1 MKTTALRLVAV
12 LAVTVFLAS
21 PLVGLAQTGEGFV
34 PLTNIPGLTDT
45 GNSPNLTI
53 FLNNIYRICI
63 GLAAVIA
70 VLQIMRAGVM
80 YMGGDSFSEKKDAK
94 NLIGLS
100 IAGLI
105 LVLSPTIIFGIINP
119 DILDL
124 KINKLGDLKTN
135 FSPVT
140 NPYADS
146 LLPEVTAAMCEPY
159 KKEGS
164 QLGYKTVPDG
174 KSCED
179 VAGRGWAKINGC
191 CASPAP
197 AGQTCCGYSPLNNQN
212 PPTPPQ
218 PGDTG
223 TFTYVIYFK
232 DSAYLDDKAT
242 KETVCYQRE
251 DKTFASLSLCETALN
266 GARSQAPSP
275 GAATGKACLGSNEY
289 ATPTPANIWNQ
300 LKTLPACPAY

>member
-1 MKTTALRLVAV
+1 MKTNALRIAGL
-12 LAVTVFLAS
+12 LALTIVMVS
-21 PLVGLAQTGEGFV
+21 PLVVFAQTGEGFV

-70 VLQIMRAGVM
+70 VLQIMRAGIM
-80 YMGGDSFSEKKDAK
+80 YMGGDSVTEKKDAK

-146 LLPEVTAAMCEPY
+146 LLPEVTAAICEPY

-164 QLGYKTVPDG
+164 KLGYKTVPDG

-179 VAGRGWAKINGC
+179 VAGAGWAKVNGC

-197 AGQTCCGYSPLNNQN
+197 AGQTCCGYTPSNNQN
-212 PPTPPQ
+212 PPPQPQ
-218 PGDTG
+218 PGDAG

-232 DSAYLDDKAT
+232 DRAYIADKDTA
-242 KETVCYQRE
+242 CYQRE
-251 DKTFASLSLCETALN
+251 DRTFTSLSACETALN

-275 GAATGKACLGSNEY
+275 GVATGKVCIGSNEY
-289 ATPTPANIWNQ
+289 ATPTPADIWNQ
-300 LKTLPACPAY
+300 LKVLPACPAY